1 MDIRIADIAR
11 QLDEF
16 LQPEQDPRQARKRER
31 ILAAAVER
39 FTAYGYRKTSV
50 EDVANAAGVAK
61 GTVYLYYRSKPELLL
76 HAVAWEKRTYLSRLE
91 PLWQRDMPAAD
102 RLRELIALGLV
113 MKQKMPLVTRLTG
126 GDHELALAMQEV
138 DVAVLQ
144 DIGELQMQVV
154 VALLDAATGEE
165 LPRAELEAR
174 GRVLIDAIFA
184 VMTSE
189 PMMPTTMPLD
199 DYARRMAALL
209 VSGVTAPLPAAS
221 AAATRAAGAT

>member
-39 FTAYGYRKTSV
+39 FTAFGYRKTSV
-50 EDVANAAGVAK
+50 EDVASAAGVAK

-76 HAVAWEKRTYLSRLE
+76 HAVAWEKRSYLARLE
-91 PLWQRDMPAAD
+91 PLWQGDMPAAD

-113 MKQKMPLVTRLTG
+113 MKQQMPLVTRLTG

-144 DIGELQMQVV
+144 DMGELQMQVTA
-154 VALLDAATGEE
+154 ALLDAATGQQ

-174 GRVLIDAIFA
+174 CRVLIDAIFA

-189 PMMPTTMPLD
+189 PMVPTSLSLD
-199 DYARRMAALL
+199 DYARRMATLL
-209 VSGVTAPLPAAS
+209 VCGVTAPLPAET
-221 AAATRAAGAT
+221 AATVRAAGAT

>member
-16 LQPEQDPRQARKRER
+16 LHPEQDPRPARKRER
-31 ILAAAVER
+31 ILAAAVAR
-39 FTAYGYRKTSV
+39 FTAVGYRKTSV
-50 EDVANAAGVAK
+50 EDVAKAAGVAK
-61 GTVYLYYRSKPELLL
+61 GTVYLYYGSKPELLL
-76 HAVAWEKRTYLSRLE
+76 HAVAWEKRSYLARLE
-91 PLWQRDMPAAD
+91 PLWQRDMPAAE

-113 MKQKMPLVTRLTG
+113 MKQRMPLVTRLTG

-144 DIGELQMQVV
+144 NLGELQMQIT
-154 VALLDAATGEE
+154 VALLDAATEQR

-189 PMMPTTMPLD
+189 PMMPTAMPLEE
-199 DYARRMAALL
+199 YARRMAALL
-209 VSGVTAPLPAAS
+209 VSGVTAPLPQAAGS
-221 AAATRAAGAT
+221 ARAAGAS

>member
-76 HAVAWEKRTYLSRLE
+76 HAVAWEKRTYLTRLE

-144 DIGELQMQVV
+144 DISELQMQVV

-209 VSGVTAPLPAAS
+209 VSGVTAPLPAAN

>member
-1 MDIRIADIAR
+1 MDFRIADIAR

-31 ILAAAVER
+31 ILSAAVAR
-39 FTAYGYRKTSV
+39 FTAVGYRKTSV
-50 EDVANAAGVAK
+50 EDVAKAAGVAK

-76 HAVAWEKRTYLSRLE
+76 HAVAWEKRGYMARLE

-113 MKQKMPLVTRLTG
+113 MKKKMPLVTRLTG
-126 GDHELALAMQEV
+126 GDHELSLAMQEV
-138 DVAVLQ
+138 DVAVLENM
-144 DIGELQMQVV
+144 GELQMQVT
-154 VALLDAATGEE
+154 VALLDAATGHS

-184 VMTSE
+184 LMTSE
-189 PMMPTTMPLD
+189 PMMPTTMPAD
-199 DYARRMAALL
+199 EYARRMAALL
-209 VSGVTAPLPAAS
+209 VSGVAAPLPAA
-221 AAATRAAGAT
+221 AAGSARVAGAS